1 MAKPNSGSIVY
12 DKQYFIKKFEATRE
26 DEWCK
31 RTLIN
36 VLGQK
41 CVLGMCGTTL
51 INYIYRF
58 NDESVELAKLLVL
71 IDPLE
76 LSIIN
81 DLASS
86 PRQAIL
92 DRLYALP

>member
-1 MAKPNSGSIVY
+1 
-12 DKQYFIKKFEATRE
+12 
-26 DEWCK
+26 
-31 RTLIN
+31 
-36 VLGQK
+36 
-41 CVLGMCGTTL
+41 MCGTTL

>member
-12 DKQYFIKKFEATRE
+12 NKQYFIKKFEATKE

-41 CVLGMCGTTL
+41 CVLGMCGTTV
-51 INYIYRF
+51 INYTYIF
-58 NDESVELAKLLVL
+58 NDESVELAKLLGFIEPFQL
-71 IDPLE
+71 A
-76 LSIIN
+76 IIN
-81 DLASS
+81 DLVGS